1 MGPSKPP
8 KDVLGL
14 GQHLVRE
21 LDFEDGVD
29 TLGRWMAHYLA
40 ELIDKA
46 ENGGTAAKRLRAHK
60 SATETILKIW
70 EHRTS
75 LPGKAYPLAPYKD
88 VLKVL
93 DLLRPDDNPFRYF
106 GHPAETKRAQL
117 AADLFDGLSRL
128 IIVLLWMK
136 VPLGEES
143 AEVHTTA
150 SDALS
155 EAEQHVLTALQQWGE
170 LFVSTSKSSGR
181 TRKGKKGAAA
191 KVNLDDAA
199 ISLIDSITTTL
210 VELRSELQKPDRQSV
225 DH

>member
-1 MGPSKPP
+1 MTTRDMTRKRQRRPDSTESTSSEEMGPSKPP

-88 VLKVL
+88 V
-93 DLLRPDDNPFRYF
+93 
-106 GHPAETKRAQL
+106 
-117 AADLFDGLSRL
+117 
-128 IIVLLWMK
+128 
-136 VPLGEES
+136 
-143 AEVHTTA
+143 
-150 SDALS
+150 
-155 EAEQHVLTALQQWGE
+155 
-170 LFVSTSKSSGR
+170 
-181 TRKGKKGAAA
+181 
-191 KVNLDDAA
+191 
-199 ISLIDSITTTL
+199 
-210 VELRSELQKPDRQSV
+210 
-225 DH
+225 